1 MEEKEKEIEIE
12 NGDEKVCEEQAG
24 INGDETA
31 ASQTEN
37 ETTADKKKQRRVRL
51 MLPMSRLPNLK
62 TSICALL
69 PNLTITANA
78 H

>member
-24 INGDETA
+24 VNGDETA

-37 ETTADKKKQRRVRL
+37 ETTADEKEAE
-51 MLPMSRLPNLK
+51 SRLPNLK